1 MDQGPL
7 VMEEIDAAARFLGEF
22 EKAFPLIAAFWL
34 KAGEEG
40 SWYLYVAS
48 DQINDQ
54 NMDVAYR
61 EVVRIAGEMHD
72 PDFDP
77 FRVKLIKPT
86 NSLVKAATDF
96 LQLYPGR
103 KPIRLRQRSFGD
115 IGAEEV
121 YLYPRP
127 VSVS

>member
-1 MDQGPL
+1 MDQSPL

-22 EKAFPLIAAFWL
+22 GKEFPVIASFWL
-34 KAGEEG
+34 KAGEED

-48 DQINDQ
+48 EQFNDQ

-61 EVVRIAGEMHD
+61 EVVRIAGEMCD

-86 NSLVKAATDF
+86 NPLARAATDF
-96 LQLYPGR
+96 LQLFPGR
-103 KPIRLRQRSFGD
+103 KPIRLRQRNFGGL
-115 IGAEEV
+115 GAEEI

-127 VSVS
+127 VPVS